1 MFYSLIDVFPKETLN
16 LGFVLKLPVA
26 LISAHVKYKQKAS
39 AHKDI
44 ARNGDET
51 HPSVKIYLMQVPC

>member
-1 MFYSLIDVFPKETLN
+1 MN

-26 LISAHVKYKQKAS
+26 LISAHVKYKKNAA

-44 ARNGDET
+44 ARNDDKT
-51 HPSVKIYLMQVPC
+51 HPSVKIC